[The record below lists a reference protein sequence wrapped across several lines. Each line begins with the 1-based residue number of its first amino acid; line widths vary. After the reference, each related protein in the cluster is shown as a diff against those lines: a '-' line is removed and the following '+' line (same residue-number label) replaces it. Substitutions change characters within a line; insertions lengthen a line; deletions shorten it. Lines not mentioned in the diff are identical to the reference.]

1 MNSKI
6 SFVIGYGLGAITG
19 AAGAYYLIKK
29 KIEERVDAEINEV
42 VDRFKERIDEIEE
55 KARLAGI
62 DVDSEYV
69 QNDDEND
76 VTVEVTDVKDSKSQ
90 AEYNKQKIEEIIKK
104 QKHNQN
110 NDEED
115 KEESKNT
122 PKPYIISEDEYG
134 ESGNDESNLMY
145 YADKILADDYD
156 NIVSDP
162 EEVVGDALKEFDKDP
177 YLECLYVRDDSVEID
192 YVILKSEKSYKEIN
206 QNDEE

>member
-69 QNDDEND
+69 QNDEEND
-76 VTVEVTDVKDSKSQ
+76 VTVEV
-90 AEYNKQKIEEIIKK
+90 
-104 QKHNQN
+104 
-110 NDEED
+110 
-115 KEESKNT
+115 
-122 PKPYIISEDEYG
+122 
-134 ESGNDESNLMY
+134 
-145 YADKILADDYD
+145 
-156 NIVSDP
+156 
-162 EEVVGDALKEFDKDP
+162 
-177 YLECLYVRDDSVEID
+177 
-192 YVILKSEKSYKEIN
+192 
-206 QNDEE
+206 